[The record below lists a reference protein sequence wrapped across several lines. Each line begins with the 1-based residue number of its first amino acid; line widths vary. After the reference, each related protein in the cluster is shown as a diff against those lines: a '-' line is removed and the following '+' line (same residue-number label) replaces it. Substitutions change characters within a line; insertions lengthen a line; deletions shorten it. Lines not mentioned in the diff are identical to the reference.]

1 MDLNGLLRMAGR
13 LLLRK
18 VMGRAMGKGIDM
30 AFGAEKPKD
39 AMTRE
44 ERQRH
49 RAAKDQGKR
58 LRQSMRIGRKLW

>member
-1 MDLNGLLRMAGR
+1 MDLNGLLRMAGK

-18 VMGRAMGKGIDM
+18 VMGRAMNKGVDF

-39 AMTRE
+39 EMTRE

-49 RAAKDQGKR
+49 RAAKDQAKR